1 MENTTNTTT
10 TTTTTTTTIPSP
22 HVYQVVVGCIA
33 FFLILPFVLVPITRY
48 PLGSTGAVLVG
59 AFLMVA
65 TTVIDQTRVYTVIGD
80 MNNLKT
86 IFLLCGMM
94 AISSYFER
102 ERLIDFLFNK
112 LFPPGLKFHWWLLRL
127 SIIDSIVAALF
138 TNDVACVIL
147 TPLILNKW
155 IEQKRDKSELNTLLL
170 TLATQA
176 NIGSTLTI
184 FGNPQ
189 MALIASKSN
198 VFVDTNSRFE
208 LKTCV
213 EYLWIPTFIVWL
225 LNLIFLFTYHHLIQC
240 RRKNRALPE
249 DTSSNINVVDQEQ
262 VEEEEEQQSS
272 VAVTTESKKLPRFT
286 ERFRLKRLGNNSEQI
301 SSRLSTT
308 SPVTIDRSVSIP
320 SFSNFDLISNADEK
334 EFQPS
339 GSRLF
344 KSILFILLITVIA
357 LLFASNDKVYFDIG
371 LIPIA
376 AAIIL
381 FVADTLINHR
391 PPTIILMRIDWN
403 VLLLFFGLFVWLDGL
418 NSTGIPHKIWVAL
431 KLNSASLTDIKSL
444 LIFYIFTLIGSN
456 IFSNVPL
463 TLLVLEQVP
472 PTGDHLSLV
481 LYLAFITTIAG
492 NLTLFGSV
500 ANLIVAQKALTSSL
514 QHKFDFWTYLK
525 FGFLTTIL
533 LSLVGT
539 FIIFGLLRVIH

>member
-500 ANLIVAQKALTSSL
+500 AN
-514 QHKFDFWTYLK
+514 
-525 FGFLTTIL
+525 
-533 LSLVGT
+533 
-539 FIIFGLLRVIH
+539 